1 LRPFVATAKVQ
12 QVTGETALGWGAGEI
27 GVQGRCDARF
37 ASVRDAFAAGFAHGS
52 ELGASLA
59 IAVDGRLVVD
69 CWGGWADAAR
79 TRPWGRD
86 TIACVFSCTKG
97 LAAIVALRLV
107 EAGALD
113 LDAPVARYWPEF
125 AAAGKDALP
134 VRWLLTHEAGL
145 SAISRPMPFGS
156 LSDWDAM
163 VGALAEQEP
172 WWEPG
177 TAHGYHGVTFGHL
190 VGEVVRRADGR
201 TIGRVL
207 ADDVV
212 GPLGVDCF
220 LGLPAAEDARTADM
234 TIDLDPGA
242 TTFFSHWK
250 PEDLGPKSFGNPP
263 DCNVVEHTNTRT
275 FRSAEIPAANAH
287 ANARALARIYAAL
300 GRGELLSPSLLEEA
314 GRAHVDGDDVV
325 MALPTRFG
333 LGFEITMPEAEF
345 SFGPGARSF
354 GHNGSGGSLGFLDPD
369 AGIAFGY
376 VMNRMEWRARR
387 DDARWFP
394 VLDALY
400 EAL

>member
-1 LRPFVATAKVQ
+1 M
-12 QVTGETALGWGAGEI
+12 GGIEGA
-27 GVQGRCDARF
+27 CDTRF
-37 ASVRDAFAAGFAHGS
+37 SGVRDAFAAGFTDGH

-59 IAVDGRLVVD
+59 IEIEGDVVVD
-69 CWGGWADAAR
+69 LWGGFTDPAR
-79 TRPWGRD
+79 TAPWTHD

-97 LAAIVALRLV
+97 LAAIALLGLV
-107 EAGALD
+107 EAGTVD

-125 AAAGKDALP
+125 SAGGKDELP

-145 SAISRPMPFGS
+145 SAISREMPFGS

-163 VGALAEQEP
+163 VDALAAQEP

-220 LGLPAAEDARTADM
+220 LGLPAAEDARTATM
-234 TIDLDPGA
+234 VIDLDPGVP
-242 TTFFSHWK
+242 TFFSHWG
-250 PEDLGPKSFGNPP
+250 PDDLGPKSFGNPP
-263 DCNVVEHTNTRT
+263 DCNLVDHTNTRE
-275 FRSAEIPAANAH
+275 FRGAEIPAANAH
-287 ANARALARIYAAL
+287 SNARGLARIYGAL
-300 GRGELLSPSLLEEA
+300 GAGDLLSPAMVAEA
-314 GRAHVDGDDVV
+314 GRAHVSGDDLV

-333 LGFEITMPEAEF
+333 LGFEVTMPEAEF
-345 SFGPGARSF
+345 SFGPGARTF

-376 VMNRMEWRARR
+376 AMNRMEWRARR

-394 VLDALY
+394 IFDALY
-400 EAL
+400 GAL